1 MRVALGLNEVLV
13 HVDYESLN
21 YKIIMQ
27 YVEKNFSN
35 TLKFTSSIIIFNNEQ
50 EKYKKQFFLQWL
62 YASYKKVNPDLVP
75 SFKSSLLKRVNHPI
89 KIRII
94 NKKEMQSHFKL
105 ALKPLREN
113 QIILRIDVK
122 NYLLMNY
129 LKLTFRKELLKKS
142 KDGLAISIDIGSD
155 ASREKLKKLLERK
168 KILSYPTAFI
178 YDELWLNDLLYPKA
192 SESARYQ
199 VQVYRDDFVASSY
212 ELLKSSPK
220 DTLDVI
226 KKRYITLVKKFHP
239 DRIYSLDHTKVAEF
253 TEKFQMVQRAYE
265 AVKKD
270 KKSALSL
277 AS

>member
-35 TLKFTSSIIIFNNEQ
+35 TLKFTSTILIFNNDK

-62 YASYKKVNPDLVP
+62 YASYKKANPDLMP
-75 SFKSSLLKRVNHPI
+75 SFKNNLLKRIHHPI
-89 KIRII
+89 KIRVT
-94 NKKEMQSHFKL
+94 NKKEMLNSFNITIKHI
-105 ALKPLREN
+105 RER
-113 QIILRIDVK
+113 QIALRIDVK
-122 NYLLMNY
+122 NYLMINY

-142 KDGLAISIDIGSD
+142 KDGMAISIDIGSD
-155 ASREKLKKLLERK
+155 TTKAKLKKLLGRK
-168 KILSYPTAFI
+168 KILSYPTHFI
-178 YDELWLNDLLYPKA
+178 YDEIWLNELLHPKA

-199 VQVYRDDFVASSY
+199 VDVYRDDFVASSY

-226 KKRYITLVKKFHP
+226 KKRYIKLVKKFHP
-239 DRIYSLDHTKVAEF
+239 DRIYSLDHSKVAEF

-270 KKSALSL
+270 KKSSLSL

>member
-35 TLKFTSSIIIFNNEQ
+35 TLKFTSAVIIFNNEK

-62 YASYKKVNPDLVP
+62 YASYKKVNPDLMP
-75 SFKSSLLKRVNHPI
+75 SFKTNLLKRINHPI
-89 KIRII
+89 KIRIT
-94 NKKEMQSHFKL
+94 NKKEMLGSFNITV
-105 ALKPLREN
+105 KPVREN
-113 QIILRIDVK
+113 QIALRIDVK
-122 NYLLMNY
+122 NYLMINY

-142 KDGLAISIDIGSD
+142 KDGLAISIDIRNKS
-155 ASREKLKKLLERK
+155 AKEKIKKLVNRK

-178 YDELWLNDLLYPKA
+178 YDELWLNALLYPKA

-212 ELLKSSPK
+212 ELLKSSPL

-226 KKRYITLVKKFHP
+226 KKRYISLVKKFHP
-239 DRIYSLDHTKVAEF
+239 DRIYSLDHSKVAEF

-270 KKSALSL
+270 KKSSLSL

>member
-35 TLKFTSSIIIFNNEQ
+35 TLKFTSAVIIFNNEK

-62 YASYKKVNPDLVP
+62 YASYKKVNPDLMP
-75 SFKSSLLKRVNHPI
+75 SFKANLLKRVNHPI
-89 KIRII
+89 KIRIT
-94 NKKEMQSHFKL
+94 NKKDILNNFNISI
-105 ALKPLREN
+105 KPVREKQVVLR
-113 QIILRIDVK
+113 LDVK
-122 NYLLMNY
+122 NYLMINY

-142 KDGLAISIDIGSD
+142 KDGLAISIDVGSGS
-155 ASREKLKKLLERK
+155 AKEKLKKLLTRK
-168 KILSYPTAFI
+168 KILSYPTAFV
-178 YDELWLNDLLYPKA
+178 YDEVWLNGLLNPNA
-192 SESARYQ
+192 SESARFQ

-212 ELLKSSPK
+212 ELLKSSPG
-220 DTLDVI
+220 DSLDVI
-226 KKRYITLVKKFHP
+226 KQRYISLVKKFHP
-239 DRIYSLDHTKVAEF
+239 DRIYAIDHTKVAEF

-270 KKSALSL
+270 KTGSLSL

>member
-35 TLKFTSSIIIFNNEQ
+35 TLKFTSTVLIFNNEQ

-62 YASYKKVNPDLVP
+62 YASYKKVNPDLMP
-75 SFKSSLLKRVNHPI
+75 SFKTNLLKRIHHPI
-89 KIRII
+89 KIRIV
-94 NKKEMQSHFKL
+94 NKKEIQSSFNISIKH
-105 ALKPLREN
+105 LRDE
-113 QIILRIDVK
+113 QVACRLDVK
-122 NYLLMNY
+122 NYLMINY

-142 KDGLAISIDIGSD
+142 KDGMAISLKLSSP
-155 ASREKLKKLLERK
+155 AAKEKLASLLKRR
-168 KILSYPTAFI
+168 KILNYSVSFV
-178 YDELWLNDLLYPKA
+178 YDELWLNDFLHPGA
-192 SESARYQ
+192 SESARYGI
-199 VQVYRDDFVASSY
+199 QVYRDDFVVSSY
-212 ELLKSSPK
+212 ELLKSSPV

-226 KKRYITLVKKFHP
+226 KKRYIKLVKKFHP
-239 DRIYSLDHTKVAEF
+239 DRIYSLDHSKVAEF

-270 KKSALSL
+270 KKNKFSL

>member
-13 HVDYESLN
+13 HVDYESMN

-35 TLKFTSSIIIFNNEQ
+35 TLKFTSAIIIFNNEK

-62 YASYKKVNPDLVP
+62 YASYKKVNPDLMP
-75 SFKSSLLKRVNHPI
+75 SFKSNLLKRINHPI
-89 KIRII
+89 KIRIT
-94 NKKEMQSHFKL
+94 NKKEMLNNFNITIKPIRERQV
-105 ALKPLREN
+105 ALRV
-113 QIILRIDVK
+113 DVK
-122 NYLLMNY
+122 NYLMINY

-142 KDGLAISIDIGSD
+142 KDGLAISIDISSD
-155 ASREKLKKLLERK
+155 STKEKLKKLLTRK

-178 YDELWLNDLLYPKA
+178 YDEVWLNGLLYPKA
-192 SESARYQ
+192 SDSARFQ

-212 ELLKSSPK
+212 ELLKSSPM

-239 DRIYSLDHTKVAEF
+239 DRIYSVDNTKVAEF

-270 KKSALSL
+270 KANSLSL

>member
-75 SFKSSLLKRVNHPI
+75 AFKSSLMKRTTHPI
-89 KIRII
+89 KIRIV
-94 NKKEMQSHFKL
+94 NKKEMLNNFNVTI
-105 ALKPLREN
+105 KPIRKN
-113 QIILRIDVK
+113 QIALRIDVK
-122 NYLLMNY
+122 NYLMINY
-129 LKLTFRKELLKKS
+129 LKLAFRKELLKKS
-142 KDGLAISIDIGSD
+142 KDGMAISIDIAGSTARD
-155 ASREKLKKLLERK
+155 KLKKLIGRK
-168 KILSYPTAFI
+168 KILNYPTSFI
-178 YDELWLNDLLYPKA
+178 YDELWLNDLLHPRA

-220 DTLDVI
+220 DTLEVI

-239 DRIYSLDHTKVAEF
+239 DRIYSLDHSKVAEF

-270 KKSALSL
+270 KKNSLSL

>member
-13 HVDYESLN
+13 HVNYESMN

-35 TLKFTSSIIIFNNEQ
+35 TLKFTSSIIIFNNEH

-62 YASYKKVNPDLVP
+62 YASYKKVNPELAP
-75 SFKSSLLKRVNHPI
+75 AFKNSLLKRVNHPI

-94 NKKEMQSHFKL
+94 NKKEMLNHFNITIKH
-105 ALKPLREN
+105 LRE
-113 QIILRIDVK
+113 QQVVLRVDIK
-122 NYLLMNY
+122 NYLMINY

-142 KDGLAISIDIGSD
+142 KDGMAISVDLGSGD
-155 ASREKLKKLLERK
+155 AKIRLKKLLGRK
-168 KILSYPTAFI
+168 KILSFPTRFV
-178 YDELWLNDLLYPKA
+178 YDEIWLNELLHPRA

-199 VQVYRDDFVASSY
+199 VQVYRDDFVANSY

-239 DRIYSLDHTKVAEF
+239 DRIYSLDHSRVAEF

-270 KKSALSL
+270 KKSSLSL

>member
-35 TLKFTSSIIIFNNEQ
+35 TLKFTSTVLIFNNEQ

-62 YASYKKVNPDLVP
+62 YASYKKVNPDLMP
-75 SFKSSLLKRVNHPI
+75 SFKTNLLKRIHHPI
-89 KIRII
+89 KIRIV
-94 NKKEMQSHFKL
+94 NKKEIQSSFNISIKH
-105 ALKPLREN
+105 LRDE
-113 QIILRIDVK
+113 QVACRLDVK
-122 NYLLMNY
+122 NYLMINY

-142 KDGLAISIDIGSD
+142 KDGMAISLKLSSP
-155 ASREKLKKLLERK
+155 AAKEKLANLLKRR
-168 KILSYPTAFI
+168 KILNYSVSFV
-178 YDELWLNDLLYPKA
+178 YDELWLNDFLHPGA
-192 SESARYQ
+192 SESARYGI
-199 VQVYRDDFVASSY
+199 QVYRDDFVVSSY
-212 ELLKSSPK
+212 ELLKSSPV

-226 KKRYITLVKKFHP
+226 KKRYIKLVKKFHP
-239 DRIYSLDHTKVAEF
+239 DRIYSLDHSKVAEF

-270 KKSALSL
+270 KKNKFSL